1 MATIPLGET
10 EGVHLLALY
19 HPQQGVVVAQMNV
32 EKKGREIT
40 FAPSLLKQIDL
51 RGVVVSGDAM
61 FDRRALSLK
70 VIQAHGDYLWTVKD
84 NEALLRQDIEVLF
97 QPHRKRAGTSA
108 WN

>member
-1 MATIPLGET
+1 M
-10 EGVHLLALY
+10 HLLALY

-51 RGVVVSGDAM
+51 RGVVVSGDVM

>member
-1 MATIPLGET
+1 M
-10 EGVHLLALY
+10 HLLALY

-70 VIQAHGDYLWTVKD
+70 VVQAPGDYLWTVKD